1 MLVDTHCH
9 LDHPL
14 LAGRVDQVLASA
26 RSAGV
31 EQFVVPGVAPEG
43 WGGIAALV
51 SEQAGVFAAYGIH
64 PLFANQCSDHQ
75 LETLSYHARVAV
87 AIGEIGLDYAV
98 PGVSREQQ
106 LIAFRRQAR
115 LALRLRRPV
124 LIHCRK
130 AFQDLLRV
138 VREER
143 LREVGG
149 ILHAFS
155 GSYEMACELMK
166 ENFIISFGGAVTY
179 SNAVRPPAVAARV
192 PLDRLVLETDAPDMS
207 PEPHRGDVNEPAL
220 LAVTARKLSEIKG
233 IALEELA
240 FTTTQNVKRLL
251 NI

>member
-14 LAGRVDQVLASA
+14 LAGRLEQVLASA
-26 RSAGV
+26 RMAGV
-31 EQFVVPGVAPEG
+31 EQFLVPGVAPEG
-43 WGGIAALV
+43 WDGIAALV
-51 SEQAGVFAAYGIH
+51 SGQEGVFAAYGIH
-64 PLFANQCSDHQ
+64 PLLACQCSDHQ
-75 LETLSYHARVAV
+75 LERLSYHARNAV

-98 PGVSREQQ
+98 PGISREQQ
-106 LIAFRRQAR
+106 LNAFRRQAR
-115 LALRLRRPV
+115 LALQLRLPV

-143 LREVGG
+143 LSGVGG

-155 GSYEMACELMK
+155 GSYEMACEFIK
-166 ENFIISFGGAVTY
+166 DGFIISFGGAVTY

-192 PLDRLVLETDAPDMS
+192 PLDRLVLETDAPDMT
-207 PEPHRGDVNEPAL
+207 PEPHRGEVNEPAL
-220 LAVTARKLSEIKG
+220 LVETARKLSEIKG
-233 IALEELA
+233 VALEELA
-240 FTTTQNVKRLL
+240 RVTTENVKQLL